1 MPPIVCDGR
10 ELEAEAGENVLDTL
24 LRAGVPIA
32 SACRAGACQS
42 CLVQVTRGDVPKG
55 AQPGLKDS
63 LRARGFA
70 LACQLPATNDLELS
84 STGAQALSLPARV
97 EAVERLAREILRV
110 RLLPERTLSYR
121 AGQFLTLIRGD
132 GLARSYSLASRPQ
145 DGDALELH
153 VRVLPEGRMSRWLA
167 SSDAL
172 GQAVQVRGPAGDCF
186 YTARDRTQPLV
197 LVGVGSG
204 LAPLWGI
211 VRDAL
216 EAGHTAPIELWH
228 GARTPDGLY
237 LRNELK
243 ALSAAR
249 RNFSYHPCALEGEAD
264 GLEVRVGRLDELLLK
279 ALPSFAE
286 RRFFLCGD
294 APLVKSLK
302 RALFV
307 RGASLEEI
315 YADPFVGADAA

>member
-1 MPPIVCDGR
+1 MPRIVCDGR
-10 ELEAEAGENVLDTL
+10 ELDAEAGENVLDAL

-42 CLVQVTRGDVPKG
+42 CLVQVTRGEVPKG
-55 AQPGLKDS
+55 AQLGLKDS

-70 LACQLPATNDLELS
+70 HACQLPATSDLELS
-84 STGAQALSLPARV
+84 ITSAQALSLPARIQ
-97 EAVERLAREILRV
+97 AVERLAREILRV
-110 RLLPERTLSYR
+110 WLLPEHKLSYR
-121 AGQFLTLIRGD
+121 AGQFLTLIRSD
-132 GLARSYSLASRPQ
+132 GLARSYSLASRPE

-172 GQAVQVRGPAGDCF
+172 GQVVQVRGPAGDCF
-186 YTARDRTQPLV
+186 YTAGDRAQPLV

-216 EAGHTAPIELWH
+216 DTGHTAPIELWH

-237 LRNELK
+237 LQDELK
-243 ALSAAR
+243 QLSAAR
-249 RNFSYHPCALEGEAD
+249 QNFSYHPCALEGEAD
-264 GLEVRVGRLDELLLK
+264 GVRVGRLDELLLK
-279 ALPSFAE
+279 SVPSFAE

-307 RGASLEEI
+307 RGASLGEI